1 MPEVVQ
7 KIDVTCPHCGAVQKE
22 PRSAVSTYCRS
33 CSSHFDLNARSAVLR
48 TRPKGPVR
56 PVHCYKCGT
65 DHEVSK
71 HARSTL
77 CPSCGAGIELSDL
90 DFSANGS
97 RPVDIRGRLRIR
109 SNAHLNNSWI
119 ICTDARIE
127 GRITGTILC
136 ENQLELLGSGKLS
149 FRATASSTIIGPKA
163 TIDMGFPLKT
173 GSLEIHG
180 SLSGQV
186 FCSGTVHVRKH
197 GLLQGSLEARGLVVD
212 RGGRCEAQ
220 IKITSSH
227 TPPSELKVWKA

>member
-1 MPEVVQ
+1 MPDIVQ
-7 KIDVTCPHCGAVQKE
+7 KVDVNCPHCGAVQKE
-22 PRSAVSTYCRS
+22 PRSVVSTYCRS
-33 CSSHFDLNARSAVLR
+33 CSSHFEIKSRPAIAPS
-48 TRPKGPVR
+48 RPKGPVR
-56 PVHCYKCGT
+56 EVHCYKCAA
-65 DHEVSK
+65 DHGVSK

-109 SNAHLNNSWI
+109 STAHLNNSWI

-149 FRATASSTIIGPKA
+149 FRATASSTVIGPKA
-163 TIDMGFPLKT
+163 SIDMAFPLKT
-173 GSLEIHG
+173 GRLEIHG
-180 SLSGQV
+180 ALRGQV

-220 IKITSSH
+220 IKITSTH
-227 TPPSELKVWKA
+227 PPISDLRLWKV